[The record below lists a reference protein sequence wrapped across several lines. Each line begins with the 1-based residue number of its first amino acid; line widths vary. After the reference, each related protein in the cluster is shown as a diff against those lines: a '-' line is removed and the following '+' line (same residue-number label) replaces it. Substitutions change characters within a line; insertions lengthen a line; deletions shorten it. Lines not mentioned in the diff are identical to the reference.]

1 MEIGYRSN
9 TIKVDQ
15 SQHYPTCM
23 VGMNNR
29 HKDTRTKYNNKEI
42 E

>member
-1 MEIGYRSN
+1 MEIGYRNN

-15 SQHYPTCM
+15 SQHYATCM
-23 VGMNNR
+23 AGMSNR